1 MKIRLTL
8 VIFSMFLSLLI
19 GVMLSRQGGGAGANL
34 LRGKRVIGLSMDTLK
49 EARWQADRDLFVA
62 RARELGAEVLI
73 QSANSDDVQQ
83 IKDVDFLITRKV
95 DVLVIIP
102 HNGAA
107 MAKAVGMAHETG
119 IPVISYDRL
128 ITGCD
133 PDLYITFDNVKVGEL
148 QARYLVDHLPTP
160 GRGKI
165 VRIYGSK
172 TDNNA
177 FLFKQGQDNVLKPY
191 IERGDIQVVH
201 EDWADDWKLE
211 NAKKIMNAAIS
222 RLGKNFDAQAV
233 LASNDGTA
241 GGAIQALAEEGL
253 SGKLLVTGQDAEL
266 VACQRIALGTQ
277 AMTIY
282 KPIRNLARQ
291 AAELAVRMANGK
303 PVIANASVNNGQVDV
318 PSAMLEVVTVTRE
331 NMIPTVVKDG
341 FHSYD
346 DIYREVP
353 SELRPPKP

>member
-1 MKIRLTL
+1 MKFR
-8 VIFSMFLSLLI
+8 LSLVVLSLAFSVLI
-19 GVMLSRQGGGAGANL
+19 GILISRQGGVAAGGTV
-34 LRGKRVIGLSMDTLK
+34 RGNCVIGLSMDTLK
-49 EARWQADRDLFVA
+49 EARWQADRDLFTA
-62 RARELGAEVLI
+62 RAREMGADVLV

-95 DVLVIIP
+95 NILVIIP

-107 MAKAVGMAHETG
+107 MAKAVNMAHQSG
-119 IPVISYDRL
+119 IPVIAYDRL

-133 PDLYITFDNVKVGEL
+133 PDLYVTFDNVKVGEL
-148 QARYLVDHLPTP
+148 QARYLIDHLPTP

-177 FLFKQGQDNVLKPY
+177 SLFKQGQDNVLKPY

-211 NAKKIMNAAIS
+211 NAKKIMNAAIT
-222 RLGKNFDAQAV
+222 RLGKSFDAQAV

-253 SGKLLVTGQDAEL
+253 TGRLLVTGQDADL

-282 KPIRNLARQ
+282 KPIKNLARHT
-291 AAELAVRMANGK
+291 AELAIRMATGK
-303 PVIANASVNNGQVDV
+303 PVIANASINNGQVDV
-318 PSAMLEVVTVTRE
+318 PSSLLEVVTVTRE
-331 NMIPTVVKDG
+331 NIVPTVVKDG

-346 DIYREVP
+346 DIYRDVP
-353 SELRPPKP
+353 GELRPPKP

>member
-1 MKIRLTL
+1 MKIRITL
-8 VIFSMFLSLLI
+8 VVFSMFLSLLI
-19 GVMLSRQGGGAGANL
+19 GVMLSRQGGAGGANL
-34 LRGKRVIGLSMDTLK
+34 VRGKRVIGLSMDTLK

-107 MAKAVGMAHETG
+107 MAKAVGMAHEAG

-191 IERGDIQVVH
+191 IERGDIRVVH

-282 KPIRNLARQ
+282 KPIKNLARQ
-291 AAELAVRMANGK
+291 AAELAVRMANG
-303 PVIANASVNNGQVDV
+303 
-318 PSAMLEVVTVTRE
+318 
-331 NMIPTVVKDG
+331 
-341 FHSYD
+341 
-346 DIYREVP
+346 
-353 SELRPPKP
+353 